1 MKNTIYVEG
10 IKRYLMSKSGVNSIV
25 ARLSAKYKM
34 LPQQFIRK
42 GDDEIIV
49 IPRFGIGDACLEGP
63 GVGLVFFHADRL
75 VVMARLAKTVIGEGF
90 RVAME
95 LIDRAFPNGFVG
107 VTDAGGHSVPKRGF

>member
-34 LPQQFIRK
+34 LPQQFIRR

-49 IPRFGIGDACLEGP
+49 VCKSNLDEDVFDLESI
-63 GVGLVFFHADRL
+63 AN
-75 VVMARLAKTVIGEGF
+75 
-90 RVAME
+90 E
-95 LIDRAFPNGFVG
+95 LNDMLLL
-107 VTDAGGHSVPKRGF
+107 SK